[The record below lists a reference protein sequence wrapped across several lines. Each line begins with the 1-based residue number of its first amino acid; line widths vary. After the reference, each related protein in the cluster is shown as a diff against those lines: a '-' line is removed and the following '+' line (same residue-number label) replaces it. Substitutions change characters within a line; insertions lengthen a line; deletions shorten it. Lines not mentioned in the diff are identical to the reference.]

1 MLDVLIS
8 SKLRIKLLLKFF
20 INPDLK
26 SYLRGL
32 AGEFNVSSNAIRQEL
47 DKFEEAGIIKG
58 HRKGNKKLF
67 RVNTSYPLYKEIR
80 NLMLKNVGLEGI
92 ITKVIK
98 KLGNIERVYLTGSL
112 ARGIEGPSIDLYLIG
127 DINRK
132 YLQKSKQKA
141 EKLIEKKLRIAI
153 FESHE
158 WNEELLR
165 NEPHMILYE
174 SKTK

>member
-20 INPDLK
+20 INPELV

-32 AGEFNVSSNAIRQEL
+32 TEEFNVSSNAIRQEI
-47 DKFEEAGIIKG
+47 DKFEKAGIIKG

-80 NLMLKNVGLEGI
+80 NLMLKNVGLEEI
-92 ITKVIK
+92 VSKVIK

-112 ARGIEGPSIDLYLIG
+112 ARGVEGPSIDLYLIG
-127 DINRK
+127 DFNKK

-141 EKLIEKKLRIAI
+141 EKLIDRKIRIAT
-153 FESHE
+153 FKPGE
-158 WNEELLR
+158 WDDELLQ
-165 NEPHMILYE
+165 NIPHMLLYE
-174 SKTK
+174 

>member
-20 INPDLK
+20 INPELE

-67 RVNTSYPLYKEIR
+67 RVNKSYPLYKEIR
-80 NLMLKNVGLEGI
+80 NLMLKNVGLDKTI
-92 ITKVIK
+92 SKVIK

-112 ARGIEGPSIDLYLIG
+112 ARGTEGPTIDLYILG
-127 DINRK
+127 NVNRN
-132 YLQKSKQKA
+132 YLQKMKLKA
-141 EKLIEKKLRIAI
+141 EKLIEKKLRIAV
-153 FESHE
+153 FDSSE
-158 WNEELLR
+158 WNEELLQ